1 MGSYS
6 DHVTIMLMT
15 APSCVRQCIAVCL
28 LAITGFQRVSASP
41 QAPENAKDQQ
51 NKAYVLIIGIDGM
64 RYDYAERFGA
74 KNLLALRERGSSSE
88 ALIPSFPS
96 STFPNFFTLATGLR
110 PQNHGIVGMRFYDPA
125 VRQEFFY
132 QNTAPDGQWYSG
144 APVWSLAEQQGMRTA
159 AFYWPGSEAEI
170 QGVRPTYFRT
180 YDGRVSHETRVRQV
194 LQWLSLPVE
203 SRPHFVMLYFS
214 DVDAAAHAHGPDSE
228 EVKKAVSLVDDTI
241 GGLLGSLQ
249 TIRPEVNVVIVS
261 DHGLENCRTYIDITD
276 DADLSEFQV
285 VNQTTHAM
293 LYSEDKALV
302 ERTYKQLRRKGKGR
316 YLVYRRDE
324 TPRDLHFRRNRK
336 IGDIVVI
343 PVKPEAIGVRSATNT
358 AAHMSAFKP
367 GKGCHGFDPKRVPN
381 MRGVFYAAGPQIRS
395 GVRLKPIE
403 NVEVFPLLIR
413 VLGLEASDKIDAK
426 GVLPPQLYLD

>member
-1 MGSYS
+1 M
-6 DHVTIMLMT
+6 D
-15 APSCVRQCIAVCL
+15 
-28 LAITGFQRVSASP
+28 
-41 QAPENAKDQQ
+41 PE
-51 NKAYVLIIGIDGM
+51 
-64 RYDYAERFGA
+64 
-74 KNLLALRERGSSSE
+74 SE
-88 ALIPSFPS
+88 
-96 STFPNFFTLATGLR
+96 
-110 PQNHGIVGMRFYDPA
+110 Q
-125 VRQEFFY
+125 
-132 QNTAPDGQWYSG
+132 
-144 APVWSLAEQQGMRTA
+144 
-159 AFYWPGSEAEI
+159 
-170 QGVRPTYFRT
+170 
-180 YDGRVSHETRVRQV
+180 
-194 LQWLSLPVE
+194 
-203 SRPHFVMLYFS
+203 
-214 DVDAAAHAHGPDSE
+214 
-228 EVKKAVSLVDDTI
+228 VKKAVSLVDDTI

-276 DADLSEFQV
+276 DADLSAFQV

>member
-1 MGSYS
+1 
-6 DHVTIMLMT
+6 MT
-15 APSCVRQCIAVCL
+15 APFSVRQRVAVCV
-28 LAITGFQRVSASP
+28 LAIAGSSLAFFPP
-41 QAPENAKDQQ
+41 QVPENAPQNAKAQQ
-51 NKAYVLIIGIDGM
+51 NKPYVLIIGIDGM

-110 PQNHGIVGMRFYDPA
+110 PQNHGIVGMRFYDPD
-125 VRQEFFY
+125 VGQEFFY
-132 QNTAPDGQWYSG
+132 QKTAPEGHWYSG
-144 APVWSLAEQQGMRTA
+144 SPIWSLAEQQGMRTA

-170 QGVRPTYFRT
+170 QGFRPTYFRT
-180 YDGRVSHETRVRQV
+180 YDGSVSHETRVRQV
-194 LQWLSLPVE
+194 LQWLSLPE
-203 SRPHFVMLYFS
+203 ASRPHFVMLYFS
-214 DVDAAAHAHGPDSE
+214 DVDTAAHAHGPDSE
-228 EVKKAVSLVDDTI
+228 EVRTAVAVVDNTI

-249 TIRPEVNVVIVS
+249 AIRPEVNVIVVS
-261 DHGLENCRTYIDITD
+261 DHGLENCRNYIDITD
-276 DADLSEFQV
+276 DADLSAFQV

-293 LYSEDKALV
+293 LYSEDPARV
-302 ERTYKQLRRKGKGR
+302 ERTYQQLRRKAKGR

-343 PVKPEAIGVRSATNT
+343 PVKPEAIGVRSETNT

-367 GKGCHGFDPKRVPN
+367 GKGCHGFDAKRVPN

-395 GVRLKPIE
+395 GVRLRPIE
-403 NVEVFPLLIR
+403 NVEVFPLLTTI
-413 VLGLEASDKIDAK
+413 LGLEAPDKVDAK
-426 GVLPPQLYLD
+426 GILPPQLYLE